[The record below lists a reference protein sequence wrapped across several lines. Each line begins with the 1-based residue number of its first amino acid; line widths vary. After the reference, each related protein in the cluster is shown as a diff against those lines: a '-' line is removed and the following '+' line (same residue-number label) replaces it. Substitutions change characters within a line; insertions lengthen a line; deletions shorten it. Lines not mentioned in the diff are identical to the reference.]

1 VSLRAQNSRAQTSR
15 VRTLL
20 LVSRCIASLCIASS
34 STALGILVSGCAG
47 KKAEPTRD
55 AYAEVSGRDDK
66 SLCVGYGKGHER
78 EESSAPGAPGRSIR
92 RVYAI
97 VGSGQ
102 YMGRVLVCREVDTNY
117 DGVKDL
123 VRTYDRRGIRLT
135 ENVDTNYDGKLDTWT
150 AYSTGQVGRVALDAN
165 YDGKIDEVRHY
176 RDGRVARIHRD
187 TDGDGKED
195 TFEMYRDG
203 RLERI
208 GVDLDHSGQVDEWY
222 GATTN
227 VPVESGTA
235 KDGVEGDRPPAPPTP
250 PSSAPGALPKD
261 SAAPR
266 Q

>member
-1 VSLRAQNSRAQTSR
+1 MNALHFVPSSLRA
-15 VRTLL
+15 
-20 LVSRCIASLCIASS
+20 CLCIG
-34 STALGILVSGCAG
+34 LVLVSGCGG

-66 SLCVGYGKGHER
+66 SLCTGYGQGHER

-117 DGVKDL
+117 DGIKDL
-123 VRTYDRRGIRLT
+123 VRTYDRRGVRLT
-135 ENVDTNYDGKLDTWT
+135 ENADTNYDGKLDTWT
-150 AYSTGQVGRVALDAN
+150 AYSTGEVGKVSLDTDN
-165 YDGKIDEVRHY
+165 DGKVDEVRHY
-176 RDGRVARIHRD
+176 REGHVVRIHRD

-222 GATTN
+222 GGRTT

-235 KDGVEGDRPPAPPTP
+235 QDAAEGDRPPAPPVP
-250 PSSAPGALPKD
+250 PSSATGSQPQGSVPGRDPPKAD
-261 SAAPR
+261 R
-266 Q
+266 RTGREGI